1 MHCFLLLSLL
11 LLLLLFVFEVV
22 TCFLLINYAV
32 ALAGCKSFDNTQ
44 LATRATATGNSN
56 GKCQKQTSESGD
68 PQLDLPYPPVYVNE
82 MSVENEKFLFIIN
95 RMQFLW
101 PIVRRVARLADCR
114 GDEVGVRRT

>member
-44 LATRATATGNSN
+44 LATGNSN
-56 GKCQKQTSESGD
+56 GKCQTQTNESGD
-68 PQLDLPYPPVYVNE
+68 PKLDLPYPPVYVNE

-101 PIVRRVARLADCR
+101 PIVRRVARLADCQ
-114 GDEVGVRRT
+114 GDEAGVRRT